1 MSTTAAES
9 AADRDARFDR
19 DVIPYMRQ
27 LYRAALRITHDPSDA
42 EDLVQ
47 ETMER
52 AYRSFHQFT
61 PGHQPACLAVPL
73 PGERRSEHLQ
83 EEAPR
88 AAADAARSRRLTTGL
103 RE

>member
-61 PGHQPACLAVPL
+61 PGTNLRAWLYRILANA
-73 PGERRSEHLQ
+73 GASIFRKQRRGSCRNR
-83 EEAPR
+83 AVTIWPR
-88 AAADAARSRRLTTGL
+88 H
-103 RE
+103 